1 MSVRLRLRDF
11 LAPGHSCH
19 FARTTVRHAP
29 RLSPHRHDFHELF
42 WVESGDGWYVLDGR
56 RHALATGTLVLVH
69 AEDEHA
75 FDAVPGHDWVLANL
89 AFAVG
94 EWDALRR
101 RCFPDHDA
109 FARDQQRIIALGP
122 TGHALLAAGAAEL
135 DDGARDRAALDRFLL
150 NVLHFARIRAA
161 APAVPDWLQRAL
173 DGIREPA
180 AFRRGPAA
188 FVALA
193 GLSPEHVARET
204 RRLLGC
210 TPTDLVNDARMTW
223 AKRQF
228 AAGGDILG
236 TCLDCGVENVGH
248 FYRLFRL
255 ATGTTPDRWRRRQ
268 QAIIGGMA
276 PDR

>member
-1 MSVRLRLRDF
+1 MPVRLRLRDF
-11 LAPGHSCH
+11 LVPGHCCH

-29 RLSPHRHDFHELF
+29 RLSLHRHDFHELF
-42 WVESGDGWYVLDGR
+42 WVESGSGWYVLDGR
-56 RHALATGTLVLVH
+56 RHALAAGTLVLVH
-69 AEDEHA
+69 AEDEHG
-75 FDAVPGHDWVLANL
+75 FDADPGHDWVLANL

-94 EWDALRR
+94 EWDTLRR
-101 RCFPDHDA
+101 RCFPDNDA
-109 FARDQQRIIALGP
+109 FARDQQRIIR
-122 TGHALLAAGAAEL
+122 LAPARFAMLATAAAEL

-150 NVLHFARIRAA
+150 NALHLARVSVNSLAM
-161 APAVPDWLQRAL
+161 PDWLQRAL
-173 DGIREPA
+173 DGIREPT

-193 GLSPEHVARET
+193 ARSPEHVARET

-223 AKRQF
+223 AKRQL
-228 AAGGDILG
+228 ASGRDILA

-255 ATGTTPDRWRRRQ
+255 ASGTTPDRWRRRQ
-268 QAIIGGMA
+268 QEIVGGIR
-276 PDR
+276 P